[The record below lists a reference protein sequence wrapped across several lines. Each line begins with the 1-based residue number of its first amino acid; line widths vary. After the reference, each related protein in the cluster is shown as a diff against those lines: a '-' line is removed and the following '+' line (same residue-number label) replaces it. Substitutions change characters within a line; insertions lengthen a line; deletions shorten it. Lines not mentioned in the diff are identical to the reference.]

1 MNTKNMSDV
10 SKIGR
15 YISNVG
21 STRYQWRKC
30 LIDCSLT
37 MWTLKETVII
47 VAFVGDFE
55 VDKMDW
61 SDFYRQGSWRSQIKD
76 PIFHLIGDERNYA
89 GSISVGKIVTA
100 LFRALANW
108 QSQGCR
114 GSGAAMELLSLN
126 SLEFVSPEPQLW
138 CQSFGLQSMD
148 RLSP

>member
-1 MNTKNMSDV
+1 MSDV

-15 YISNVG
+15 YISDVG
-21 STRYQWRKC
+21 SNRYQWRKC
-30 LIDCSLT
+30 FIHCSLT
-37 MWTLKETVII
+37 MGTLKETVII

-76 PIFHLIGDERNYA
+76 PIFLLVGDKRNCA

-108 QSQGCR
+108 QLHGCR
-114 GSGAAMELLSLN
+114 GSGAEMELLSLN
-126 SLEFVSPEPQLW
+126 SLEFVSPEHQLW
-138 CQSFGLQSMD
+138 CQSFGLQRMD
-148 RLSP
+148 RLSL